1 MIVMPFSRSRS
12 IESII
17 RSATVSFWRKRPDC
31 HSMAS
36 TSVVLPWSTWAMM
49 AMFRIDSRVSIRSI
63 LSPDVPS
70 GRLRRAPV
78 PRGSARRS
86 PPPDDMYNDP
96 TRQPAPGG
104 PVKRLHFIVF
114 LGLAP
119 LLAIPTLVAAQAKA
133 PTAVITL
140 EKSGEITIELFPAD
154 APKTVESFVKL
165 ARDGFYDGTTFH
177 RVIPGFVAQAGDP
190 LSKSLPAGDPR
201 LGTGGR
207 GPDSAGSQFYI
218 TLGPAP
224 HLDGQYTVFGRV
236 TSGMNVVD
244 SIKIGDRIK
253 TIKIVG

>member
-1 MIVMPFSRSRS
+1 
-12 IESII
+12 
-17 RSATVSFWRKRPDC
+17 
-31 HSMAS
+31 
-36 TSVVLPWSTWAMM
+36 
-49 AMFRIDSRVSIRSI
+49 
-63 LSPDVPS
+63 
-70 GRLRRAPV
+70 
-78 PRGSARRS
+78 
-86 PPPDDMYNDP
+86 
-96 TRQPAPGG
+96 
-104 PVKRLHFIVF
+104 VKRLHFIVF

-201 LGTGGR
+201 LGTGGPGFQLKAEFNKQKHDR
-207 GPDSAGSQFYI
+207 GVLAMARGRDPDSAGSQFYI
-218 TLGPAP
+218 TLGAAP